1 MVKPQLVG
9 AADDDEPDG
18 DDSVGPAAAAADRSP
33 TRIAAVFAGAAAAA
47 DHVAADLGTVHL
59 KNLVVVKLQLKR
71 MVLEPSAAG
80 PAADAGTVHWRIQ
93 VVARLQLIL
102 EHAAALEDSIA
113 RVGASPSAPVLSVL
127 VMPKTMAPTAA
138 AVVVAYAAEAA
149 VVAAGHYFPFEA
161 P

>member
-1 MVKPQLVG
+1 MVG
-9 AADDDEPDG
+9 AAGDDEPDG
-18 DDSVGPAAAAADRSP
+18 DDSVGPAAAAAADRSP
-33 TRIAAVFAGAAAAA
+33 TRIAAVFAGAAAAAA

-102 EHAAALEDSIA
+102 EHAAALEDSA

-127 VMPKTMAPTAA
+127 MMPKTMAPTAA
-138 AVVVAYAAEAA
+138 AVVVASAAEAA